1 MGLVGP
7 LVGGIVGGLGVTSAS
22 VASAL
27 WQREAFVQT
36 VANKCDLMSVLQS
49 LAPIYHVLIHV
60 TLFPSSH
67 RRGQK
72 NSLTSGF
79 QWVRRELTP
88 GIYENIKSPQIGQI
102 PSLSV
107 PFSIWSWCT
116 VYTTLVMVLVKS
128 DIWLMFQGDK
138 RHKMSKVLNVEE
150 RSHFLRINQKSPRL
164 SCFSDTCLLYK
175 NWDALSVLVSLC
187 QLYVT
192 LPKQPYIMVSKIF
205 IFRCAIISSI
215 EHCDR

>member
-72 NSLTSGF
+72 DSLASGW

-102 PSLSV
+102 PFTLCTILNLVMVYSVHNLSNGSCKIRYMINVPRGQKAQNVKSVECWGKV
-107 PFSIWSWCT
+107 PFS
-116 VYTTLVMVLVKS
+116 KN
-128 DIWLMFQGDK
+128 K
-138 RHKMSKVLNVEE
+138 SKVTKT
-150 RSHFLRINQKSPRL
+150 FLFFRHM
-164 SCFSDTCLLYK
+164 F
-175 NWDALSVLVSLC
+175 AL
-187 QLYVT
+187 
-192 LPKQPYIMVSKIF
+192 
-205 IFRCAIISSI
+205 
-215 EHCDR
+215 